1 MPDAIHRD
9 VLDVTDSNA
18 VNQYAQKFEKID
30 VLFNVAG
37 WVPHGT
43 IMDSTEEVW
52 NRCMDI
58 NVTSMFRMCK
68 AFIPLMLANNG
79 GSIINMSSV
88 ASSRKVKCH
97 DDREF
102 CMKMYVM

>member
-1 MPDAIHRD
+1 M
-9 VLDVTDSNA
+9 
-18 VNQYAQKFEKID
+18 
-30 VLFNVAG
+30 AG

-68 AFIPLMLANNG
+68 AFIPLLMANNG

-88 ASSRKVKCH
+88 ASSRKVSC
-97 DDREF
+97 D
-102 CMKMYVM
+102 